1 MSGWRSRSGARTYNG
16 PETEAVVSDIKDKG
30 SQSELRS
37 RKKDGRSVTAGEL
50 EKGGRHK
57 AVMIKICDL
66 RAQGRN
72 ITRPDITPSQLEKLF
87 VSSLPFNCAELE
99 SNDRTITIDY

>member
-1 MSGWRSRSGARTYNG
+1 M
-16 PETEAVVSDIKDKG
+16 VSDIKDKG